1 MLILYY
7 ILGLLLFLFFLTWI
21 PVRAVV
27 RFRESFQVELRY
39 LFLRIPLVPGD
50 GPLEEEEEEEQ
61 GEEAEREEP
70 SEEKASL
77 AKRLQS
83 VLSEKGLN
91 GFLQGLA
98 ELLGL
103 VKKALGGVFRR
114 LRLRRFDLYLCLAGV
129 DDPAGAAVRYGQ
141 VAAGIY
147 GACGGLFSMMPC
159 RRKGVSV
166 DLNYTAQENI
176 IDFSAEVSIVPLF
189 VIKEAVVLLAR
200 GLLQLRKWAGRPKH
214 AGPGTSK
221 QKPAKQKGS
230 ST

>member
-7 ILGLLLFLFFLTWI
+7 ILGLLLFLFFLTWV

-50 GPLEEEEEEEQ
+50 EPLEEEEE
-61 GEEAEREEP
+61 AEGEEP
-70 SEEKASL
+70 SGEKASL

-83 VLSEKGLN
+83 VLREKGLS

-114 LRLRRFDLYLCLAGV
+114 LRLRRFDLYLCLAGA

-147 GACGGLFSMMPC
+147 GACGGLFSRMPC
-159 RRKGVSV
+159 RRKGVSI
-166 DLNYTAQENI
+166 DLNYSAQENI

-200 GLLQLRKWAGRPKH
+200 GLLQLKKWAGKPKH
-214 AGPGTSK
+214 AGPGTRK